1 MLWCSA
7 ASHAYTVCHHYT
19 VLSLL
24 SFLGITHLHT
34 LSLPP
39 NILPSLPTQH
49 PPLPT
54 HPTSSPPYPP
64 NILPSLPTQ
73 HPPLPTHPTSS
84 PPYPPNILPSLPTQH
99 PPLPT
104 HPTSSPPYPPNILPS
119 LPTQHPPLPTHPTS
133 SPPYPPNVL
142 PSLPTQR
149 PPLPTHPTSSPP
161 YPPNVLPSLP
171 TQRPPLLPTQRPPL
185 PTHPTSSPPYPPYP
199 PSSIIL
205 QIVEREMKSK
215 QAEYLSFMKGETE
228 GPEDLASSTP
238 LPKGTSLTPNKCV
251 KFVDE
256 NTLQRV
262 RRKQEI
268 KSLVAK
274 PHQEG
279 ARGETT
285 SSPPLTRDPTGS
297 MATSPHASAT
307 LDSPTSS
314 LAGAETWQ
322 YQLSLLWKGIGTT
335 LGQWRQRLE
344 LVQDIWKAF
353 ESRKE
358 AMVTFMCGAEGTMK
372 TLLPSLNCAKDF
384 EGLDAVISQYKVTLH
399 MDMHIVM

>member
-1 MLWCSA
+1 
-7 ASHAYTVCHHYT
+7 
-19 VLSLL
+19 
-24 SFLGITHLHT
+24 
-34 LSLPP
+34 
-39 NILPSLPTQH
+39 
-49 PPLPT
+49 
-54 HPTSSPPYPP
+54 
-64 NILPSLPTQ
+64 
-73 HPPLPTHPTSS
+73 
-84 PPYPPNILPSLPTQH
+84 
-99 PPLPT
+99 
-104 HPTSSPPYPPNILPS
+104 
-119 LPTQHPPLPTHPTS
+119 
-133 SPPYPPNVL
+133 
-142 PSLPTQR
+142 
-149 PPLPTHPTSSPP
+149 
-161 YPPNVLPSLP
+161 
-171 TQRPPLLPTQRPPL
+171 
-185 PTHPTSSPPYPPYP
+185 
-199 PSSIIL
+199 
-205 QIVEREMKSK
+205 MKSK

-297 MATSPHASAT
+297 MAASPHASAT

-399 MDMHIVM
+399 VDMHIVM